1 MRARHLRWGMRSR
14 LADHPSLYIPL
25 ARFRHR
31 GTVVGADTRLVIDG
45 FTRSGVTF
53 AVIAF
58 QVAQREPV
66 RVAHTLHAPAHVMAA
81 VRRGVP
87 TIVTIRH
94 PEAAVLS
101 AIIREPYV
109 TAEQGI
115 AAWIRFYSRI
125 LPFRSG
131 FVSVPFEAVTHDYG
145 AVIRGVNDRFGTT
158 FDEFAH
164 TPENVEVCFRIIEDR
179 ARRPPWSVALGDFEN
194 GRIGLAD
201 YLQRVDGHGE
211 ARPRPRIPES
221 RVPRPSPERDA
232 MKETLATQVWGPGLR
247 KLRLRARELYAEY
260 GGVSVT
266 PLDPPEGTVPDDD

>member
-1 MRARHLRWGMRSR
+1 MRSR

-31 GTVVGADTRLVIDG
+31 GTVVSADTRLVIDG

-66 RVAHTLHAPAHVMAA
+66 RVAHTLHAPAHVLAA
-81 VRRGVP
+81 VRRKVP
-87 TIVTIRH
+87 TIVTIRD

-109 TAEQGI
+109 TAEQGL

-145 AVIRGVNDRFGTT
+145 AVIRDANDRFGTR

-179 ARRPPWSVALGDFEN
+179 SRRPPWSVALGDFEN
-194 GRIGLAD
+194 GKIGLAE
-201 YLQRVDGHGE
+201 YLRTVDGHGE
-211 ARPRPRIPES
+211 ARPRTRIPES

-232 MKETLATQVWGPGLR
+232 MKEALATQVWGPGLR
-247 KLRLRARELYAEY
+247 ALRLRARELYAEY
-260 GGVSVT
+260 GGVSTT